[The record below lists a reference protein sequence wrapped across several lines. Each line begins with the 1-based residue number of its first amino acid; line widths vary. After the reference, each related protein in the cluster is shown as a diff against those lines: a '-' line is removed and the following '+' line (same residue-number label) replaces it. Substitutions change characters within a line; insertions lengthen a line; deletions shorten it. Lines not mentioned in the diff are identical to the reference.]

1 MQPATQEDFD
11 LQVAKALVAINAPFR
26 AIDNEELRRALSMT
40 AHGLRIPRSPK
51 ISRIVTGFV
60 EQLETNLLK
69 DMVAGSKLSIA
80 YDCWTSPNNYAF
92 LAVVGYFIDKDWK
105 LREVLLGFEHLVGRH
120 IGRNLGDKV
129 YDVLVRYGV
138 QDRVQAITTDNA
150 SNNGT
155 AVSYLRSFVRGTT
168 ITYHIPCLAHV
179 LQLSLGAML
188 ATLKASPAIETEVD
202 VWNDD
207 LVSAVRQ
214 QTGFAHVIEKVSH
227 VIVFPF
233 NYDYFFFFAM
243 FCSVLLGKFFFPLV
257 TKNCNLCE
265 CKSTTCPNLH
275 RCADGVP
282 SSGARGWKCGW

>member
-40 AHGLRIPRSPK
+40 AHGLRIPRSSK
-51 ISRIVTGFV
+51 ILRLVTGFV
-60 EQLETNLLK
+60 ERLETSLLK
-69 DMVAGSKLSIA
+69 NMVAGSKLSIA

-105 LREVLLGFEHLVGRH
+105 LREVLVGLEHLVGRH
-120 IGRNLGDKV
+120 IGRNMGDKV

-138 QDRVQAITTDNA
+138 QDKVQAITTDNA

-155 AVSYLRSFVRGTT
+155 AVSYLRSFVCATT

-179 LQLSLGAML
+179 LQLLLGAML
-188 ATLKASPAIETEVD
+188 ATLKACLAIETKVE

-227 VIVFPF
+227 VISSPLIVI
-233 NYDYFFFFAM
+233 N
-243 FCSVLLGKFFFPLV
+243 LFFPW
-257 TKNCNLCE
+257 NIQS
-265 CKSTTCPNLH
+265 STPNH
-275 RCADGVP
+275 NSFSP
-282 SSGARGWKCGW
+282 SYEKLQSM